1 MANDPDLSF
10 GQVAIKA
17 GLLRDK
23 DVRVALADQA
33 ALRGKGQAFTIGEI
47 CQRRKLL
54 TSRQVQRILM
64 AQEFYRMRQADE
76 LLAAIL
82 EKEAVVPADEVRI
95 ALDEQMQLYNDE
107 QRMPLPIGE
116 ILIGMGVLTSEGLAE
131 VQGRRAELKGDTS
144 DRKTDIVPAVGA
156 SASSRTAKGWLVVE
170 RGAGAGKAFPIGGK
184 VLIGRQPSN
193 EGPID
198 DPTPP
203 RQHAQV
209 YFDPSDQNLYVL
221 DLNSPNGTLLNGMR
235 IRGQAPLKPGDKI
248 RIGSTILRFE
258 DREPDSAKA
267 PVPPTRIPT
276 IRKAM
281 TVVQDLVAVATEG
294 SEAIPL
300 SAVVSDA
307 PPRDPSSLPREVK
320 IQLRQLVDLRL
331 TEQIDQAEFD
341 RRRAEILKQL

>member
-17 GLLRDK
+17 GLLREK
-23 DVRVALADQA
+23 DVRLALADQA
-33 ALRGKGQAFTIGEI
+33 AFRGKGQAFTIGEI

-54 TSRQVQRILM
+54 TSRQVQRILL

-82 EKEAVVPADEVRI
+82 EKEGAVPAEEIRI

-107 QRMPLPIGE
+107 QRMPLPIGD
-116 ILIGMGVLTSEGLAE
+116 ILIGMGTLTAERLAE
-131 VQGRRAELKGDTS
+131 VQGRRAELKDDSS
-144 DRKTDIVPAVGA
+144 DKKTDMVPAV
-156 SASSRTAKGWLVVE
+156 SARPLSHAAKGWIVVE
-170 RGAGAGKAFPIGGK
+170 AGPGAGRAFPIWGK

-193 EGPID
+193 EVPID
-198 DPTPP
+198 DPQSS
-203 RQHAQV
+203 RQHAQI
-209 YFDPSDQNLYVL
+209 YFDPSDQTLYLL

-235 IRGQAPLKPGDKI
+235 IRGQAPLKRGDKV
-248 RIGSTILRFE
+248 RIGNTILRLE
-258 DREPDSAKA
+258 EREPGSAESPA
-267 PVPPTRIPT
+267 PRAGIPM

-281 TVVQDLVAVATEG
+281 TVVSDLAAVGA
-294 SEAIPL
+294 EAIPL

-307 PPRDPSSLPREVK
+307 PPRDPASLPREVK
-320 IQLRQLVDLRL
+320 VQLRQLVDLRL